1 MILFGNMFVLSFQN
15 FWYKFV
21 GAEWSTEKKVCNHR
35 ALPSFLRECKTN
47 LCLAITSKTSENAFK
62 RDLPLFI
69 SCVPW
74 GVRGSTFKRLFL
86 NEQMRS
92 VAVESRLSSATKA
105 TNKGQRRHIRRDLLQ
120 NIYLTR
126 HSKEIYA
133 CNQEPRMQKMRW
145 GGARDPKGKRTRING
160 RHLVYLFRA
169 YFCPTES
176 ANQWTFDICRAK

>member
-62 RDLPLFI
+62 RDLPRSI

-86 NEQMRS
+86 ND
-92 VAVESRLSSATKA
+92 RLQQSLGWAALLKPRTKDNGGIYA
-105 TNKGQRRHIRRDLLQ
+105 EFYCKIYTWHDIRRRFIRAIKTHGCRKCDEVA
-120 NIYLTR
+120 R
-126 HSKEIYA
+126 EI
-133 CNQEPRMQKMRW
+133 PR
-145 GGARDPKGKRTRING
+145 ANG
-160 RHLVYLFRA
+160 LA
-169 YFCPTES
+169 
-176 ANQWTFDICRAK
+176 